1 MALARAKIVP
11 INVADEMA
19 KSFLDYSMSVII
31 SRALPDARDGL
42 KPSQRRIL
50 YAMDGLGVQP
60 NRKHVKCAKIVG
72 ETMGNFHPHGDMAIY
87 PTLVGMGQWWG
98 IRHLLIEGRGNFGS
112 IDGDPPASMRY
123 TEARLHHLGAA
134 LMGDMEKDTVD
145 FVPTYDERLTEPVV
159 LPAAFP
165 NLIVNG
171 GTGIAVGM
179 ATNIPPHNL
188 GETIDALIALIEN
201 PKLTADEILKIMPGP
216 DFPTGALICGKES
229 IASYYKTGRGSLKM
243 RGKVSVEDGRS
254 GKQQLVIT
262 EVPYNVNPE
271 ELIKRVAEL
280 VEEKKLEGISDA
292 RNESDESIRIVLE
305 LKRDVI
311 PKVVINNLY
320 KHTALESS
328 FGVIMLALDGRRPK
342 LLPMRDMLICYME
355 HRREVIIRR
364 TKFDL
369 KVAEDRAH
377 VLEGYKTALDHLDDF
392 VKIIRAS
399 KDRLT
404 ARTKLQQK
412 YKLSDRQVD
421 AVLELRLYQL
431 TGLEREKIEEEYL
444 ELIKRIEELRSI
456 LASEKK
462 VYALIR
468 KELLEIKEKY
478 ADKRRTHI
486 VKDEGDIETE
496 DLIAKEGT
504 LITLS
509 HAGYIKRTS
518 ADSYRAQKRGGKGVM
533 GMKSKEETG
542 KDEETDFVEHLFS
555 ATTHDYLMFFT
566 STGRVYV
573 EKVYEI
579 PEMGRTARGKS
590 IANVLALQSGEK
602 IAALIC
608 VKEFTDKQ
616 HLVMATSSGIVKKTN
631 LSDYAN
637 FRKGGIIGIKIESG
651 DELIG
656 CALTSGTQEIVLV
669 TSEGMS
675 LRFHEDQ
682 LRDQGR
688 ATVGVY
694 GIRPEKKDKVVGA
707 AVVDAKSTLLVVGD
721 NGVGKRTSFD
731 DYRSQT
737 RGGKGIITM
746 KTTDKTGAVA
756 GAISVK
762 EDDEIMLITNKG
774 QMVRTK
780 VKDIRES
787 GRNTQGVYLVRLEKG
802 DRLHGVARVVE
813 TDEKDEE
820 QLELGT

>member
-1 MALARAKIVP
+1 MSELKTGRTIHVKI
-11 INVADEMA
+11 EEEL
-19 KSFLDYSMSVII
+19 KSSYLDYAMSTIVA
-31 SRALPDARDGL
+31 RALPDVRDGL

-60 NRKHVKCAKIVG
+60 NRKPVKCAKIVG

-87 PTLVGMGQWWG
+87 PTLVGMGQWG
-98 IRHLLIEGRGNFGS
+98 GTRHLLIEGRGNFGS

-134 LMGDMEKDTVD
+134 LMNDMDRDTVD

-188 GETIDALIALIEN
+188 GETIDAIVALIED
-201 PKLTADEILKIMPGP
+201 PKLTAEQILKIMPGP

-229 IASYYKTGRGSLKM
+229 IVSYYKTGRGSLKL

-342 LLPMRDMLICYME
+342 LMPMRDMLICYLE
-355 HRREVIIRR
+355 HRREVVIRR

-377 VLEGYKTALDHLDDF
+377 ILEGYKKALDHLDDF

-399 KDRLT
+399 KDRAT
-404 ARTKLQQK
+404 AKEKLIGK
-412 YKLSDRQVD
+412 YKLSDRQAD
-421 AVLELRLYQL
+421 AILELRLYQL
-431 TGLEREKIEEEYL
+431 TGLERDKIEEEYL
-444 ELIKRIEELRSI
+444 AVIQKIEELRSI

-462 VYALIR
+462 VYTIIK
-468 KELLEIKEKY
+468 KELLEIREKY
-478 ADKRRTHI
+478 ADKRRSQI
-486 VKDEGDIETE
+486 VKDEGEIDVQ
-496 DLIAKEGT
+496 DLIAKEST

-518 ADSYRAQKRGGKGVM
+518 ADSYRAQKRGGKGVI
-533 GMKSKEETG
+533 GMKSKEEKG
-542 KDEETDFVEHLFS
+542 EDEETDFVEHLFS
-555 ATTHDYLMFFT
+555 ASTHDYLMFFT

-590 IANVLALQSGEK
+590 IANVLALQPGEK

-608 VKEFTDKQ
+608 VQEFTDKQ

-631 LSDYAN
+631 LSDYSN

-651 DELIG
+651 DHLIA
-656 CALTSGTQEIVLV
+656 CALTNGTQEIVLV

-707 AVVDAKSTLLVVGD
+707 AVVDPKATLLVVGE
-721 NGVGKRTSFD
+721 NGVGKRTSFE

-746 KTTDKTGAVA
+746 KTTDKTGLVA

-762 EDDEIMLITNKG
+762 DADEIMMITEKG

-787 GRNTQGVYLVRLEKG
+787 GRNTQGVYLVRLQKG
-802 DRLHGVARVVE
+802 DRLQGVARVVDTE
-813 TDEKDEE
+813 EDE

>member
-1 MALARAKIVP
+1 
-11 INVADEMA
+11 
-19 KSFLDYSMSVII
+19 
-31 SRALPDARDGL
+31 
-42 KPSQRRIL
+42 
-50 YAMDGLGVQP
+50 
-60 NRKHVKCAKIVG
+60 
-72 ETMGNFHPHGDMAIY
+72 
-87 PTLVGMGQWWG
+87 
-98 IRHLLIEGRGNFGS
+98 
-112 IDGDPPASMRY
+112 
-123 TEARLHHLGAA
+123 
-134 LMGDMEKDTVD
+134 
-145 FVPTYDERLTEPVV
+145 
-159 LPAAFP
+159 
-165 NLIVNG
+165 
-171 GTGIAVGM
+171 
-179 ATNIPPHNL
+179 
-188 GETIDALIALIEN
+188 
-201 PKLTADEILKIMPGP
+201 
-216 DFPTGALICGKES
+216 
-229 IASYYKTGRGSLKM
+229 M

-292 RNESDESIRIVLE
+292 RNESDESMRIVLE

-342 LLPMRDMLICYME
+342 LMPMRDMLICYLE
-355 HRREVIIRR
+355 HRREVVIRR

-377 VLEGYKTALDHLDDF
+377 ILEGYKKALDHLDDF

-399 KDRLT
+399 KDRAT
-404 ARTKLQQK
+404 AKEKLIGK
-412 YKLSDRQVD
+412 YKLSDRQAD
-421 AVLELRLYQL
+421 AILELRLYQL
-431 TGLEREKIEEEYL
+431 TGLERDKIEEEYL
-444 ELIKRIEELRSI
+444 AVIQKIEELRSI

-462 VYALIR
+462 VYTIIK
-468 KELLEIKEKY
+468 KELLEIREKY
-478 ADKRRTHI
+478 ADKRRSQI
-486 VKDEGDIETE
+486 VKDEGEIDVQ
-496 DLIAKEGT
+496 DLIAKEST

-518 ADSYRAQKRGGKGVM
+518 ADSYRAQKRGGKGVI
-533 GMKSKEETG
+533 GMKSKEEKG
-542 KDEETDFVEHLFS
+542 EDEETDFVEHLFS
-555 ATTHDYLMFFT
+555 ASTHDYLMFFT

-590 IANVLALQSGEK
+590 IANVLALQPGEK

-608 VKEFTDKQ
+608 VQEFTDKQ

-631 LSDYAN
+631 LSDYSN

-651 DELIG
+651 DHLIA
-656 CALTSGTQEIVLV
+656 CALTNGTQEIVLV

-707 AVVDAKSTLLVVGD
+707 AVVDPKATLLVVGE
-721 NGVGKRTSFD
+721 NGVGKRTSFE

-746 KTTDKTGAVA
+746 KTTDKTGLVA

-762 EDDEIMLITNKG
+762 DADEIMMITEKG

-787 GRNTQGVYLVRLEKG
+787 GRNTQGVYLVRLQKG
-802 DRLHGVARVVE
+802 DRLQGVARVVDTE
-813 TDEKDEE
+813 EDE

>member
-42 KPSQRRIL
+42 MPSQRRIL

-311 PKVVINNLY
+311 AKVVINNLY

-542 KDEETDFVEHLFS
+542 KDDETDFVEHLFS

-590 IANVLALQSGEK
+590 IANVLALQAGEK

-637 FRKGGIIGIKIESG
+637 YRKGGIIGIKIESG

-707 AVVDAKSTLLVVGD
+707 AIVDSKSTLLVVGD

-813 TDEKDEE
+813 TDEKDDE

>member
-1 MALARAKIVP
+1 
-11 INVADEMA
+11 
-19 KSFLDYSMSVII
+19 
-31 SRALPDARDGL
+31 
-42 KPSQRRIL
+42 
-50 YAMDGLGVQP
+50 
-60 NRKHVKCAKIVG
+60 
-72 ETMGNFHPHGDMAIY
+72 
-87 PTLVGMGQWWG
+87 
-98 IRHLLIEGRGNFGS
+98 
-112 IDGDPPASMRY
+112 
-123 TEARLHHLGAA
+123 
-134 LMGDMEKDTVD
+134 
-145 FVPTYDERLTEPVV
+145 
-159 LPAAFP
+159 
-165 NLIVNG
+165 
-171 GTGIAVGM
+171 
-179 ATNIPPHNL
+179 
-188 GETIDALIALIEN
+188 
-201 PKLTADEILKIMPGP
+201 
-216 DFPTGALICGKES
+216 
-229 IASYYKTGRGSLKM
+229 
-243 RGKVSVEDGRS
+243 
-254 GKQQLVIT
+254 VIT

-342 LLPMRDMLICYME
+342 LMPMRDMLICYLE
-355 HRREVIIRR
+355 HRREVVIRR

-377 VLEGYKTALDHLDDF
+377 ILEGYKKALDHLDDF
-392 VKIIRAS
+392 VKIIRSS
-399 KDRLT
+399 KDRGM
-404 ARTKLQQK
+404 AKEKLIGK
-412 YKLSDRQVD
+412 YKLSDRQAD
-421 AVLELRLYQL
+421 AILELRLYQL
-431 TGLEREKIEEEYL
+431 TGLERDKIEEEYL
-444 ELIKRIEELRSI
+444 AVIQKIEELRSI

-462 VYALIR
+462 VYTIIK
-468 KELLEIKEKY
+468 KELLEIREKY
-478 ADKRRTHI
+478 ADKRRSQI
-486 VKDEGDIETE
+486 VKDEGEIDVQ
-496 DLIAKEGT
+496 DLIAKEST

-518 ADSYRAQKRGGKGVM
+518 ADSYRAQKRGGKGVI
-533 GMKSKEETG
+533 GMKSKEEKG
-542 KDEETDFVEHLFS
+542 DDEETDFVEHLFS
-555 ATTHDYLMFFT
+555 ASTHDYLMFFT

-590 IANVLALQSGEK
+590 IANVLALQPGEK

-608 VKEFTDKQ
+608 VQEFTDKQ

-631 LSDYAN
+631 LSDYSN

-651 DELIG
+651 DHLIA
-656 CALTSGTQEIVLV
+656 CALTNGTQEIVLV

-707 AVVDAKSTLLVVGD
+707 AVVDPKATLLVVGE
-721 NGVGKRTSFD
+721 NGVGKRTSFE

-746 KTTDKTGAVA
+746 KTTDKTGLVA

-762 EDDEIMLITNKG
+762 DADEIMMITEKG

-787 GRNTQGVYLVRLEKG
+787 GRNTQGVYLVRLQKG
-802 DRLHGVARVVE
+802 DRLQGVARVVDTE
-813 TDEKDEE
+813 EDE

>member
-1 MALARAKIVP
+1 L
-11 INVADEMA
+11 
-19 KSFLDYSMSVII
+19 
-31 SRALPDARDGL
+31 
-42 KPSQRRIL
+42 
-50 YAMDGLGVQP
+50 
-60 NRKHVKCAKIVG
+60 
-72 ETMGNFHPHGDMAIY
+72 
-87 PTLVGMGQWWG
+87 
-98 IRHLLIEGRGNFGS
+98 
-112 IDGDPPASMRY
+112 
-123 TEARLHHLGAA
+123 
-134 LMGDMEKDTVD
+134 
-145 FVPTYDERLTEPVV
+145 
-159 LPAAFP
+159 
-165 NLIVNG
+165 
-171 GTGIAVGM
+171 
-179 ATNIPPHNL
+179 
-188 GETIDALIALIEN
+188 
-201 PKLTADEILKIMPGP
+201 
-216 DFPTGALICGKES
+216 
-229 IASYYKTGRGSLKM
+229 

-342 LLPMRDMLICYME
+342 LMPMRDMLICYLE
-355 HRREVIIRR
+355 HRREVVIRR

-377 VLEGYKTALDHLDDF
+377 ILEGYKKALDHLDDF

-399 KDRLT
+399 KDRAT
-404 ARTKLQQK
+404 AKEKLIGK
-412 YKLSDRQVD
+412 YKLSDRQAD
-421 AVLELRLYQL
+421 AILELRLYQL
-431 TGLEREKIEEEYL
+431 TGLERDKIEEEYL
-444 ELIKRIEELRSI
+444 AVIQKIEELRSI

-462 VYALIR
+462 VYTIIK
-468 KELLEIKEKY
+468 KELLEIREKY
-478 ADKRRTHI
+478 ADKRRSQI
-486 VKDEGDIETE
+486 VKDEGEIDVQ
-496 DLIAKEGT
+496 DLIAKEST

-518 ADSYRAQKRGGKGVM
+518 ADSYRAQKRGGKGVI
-533 GMKSKEETG
+533 GMKSKEEKG
-542 KDEETDFVEHLFS
+542 EDEETDFVEHLFS
-555 ATTHDYLMFFT
+555 ASTHDYLMFFT

-590 IANVLALQSGEK
+590 IANVLALQPGEK

-608 VKEFTDKQ
+608 VQEFTDKQ

-631 LSDYAN
+631 LSDYSN

-651 DELIG
+651 DHLIA
-656 CALTSGTQEIVLV
+656 CALTNGTQEIVLV

-707 AVVDAKSTLLVVGD
+707 AVVDPKATLLVVGE
-721 NGVGKRTSFD
+721 NGVGKRTSFE

-746 KTTDKTGAVA
+746 KTTDKTGLVA

-762 EDDEIMLITNKG
+762 DADEIMMITEKG

-787 GRNTQGVYLVRLEKG
+787 GRNTQGVYLVRLQKG
-802 DRLHGVARVVE
+802 DRLQGVARVVDTE
-813 TDEKDEE
+813 EDE

>member
-311 PKVVINNLY
+311 AKVVINNLY

-542 KDEETDFVEHLFS
+542 KDDETDFVEHLFS

-590 IANVLALQSGEK
+590 IANVLALQAGEK

-637 FRKGGIIGIKIESG
+637 YRKGGIIGIKIESG

-707 AVVDAKSTLLVVGD
+707 AIVDPKATLLVVGD

-813 TDEKDEE
+813 TDEKDDE

>member
-1 MALARAKIVP
+1 
-11 INVADEMA
+11 
-19 KSFLDYSMSVII
+19 
-31 SRALPDARDGL
+31 
-42 KPSQRRIL
+42 
-50 YAMDGLGVQP
+50 
-60 NRKHVKCAKIVG
+60 
-72 ETMGNFHPHGDMAIY
+72 
-87 PTLVGMGQWWG
+87 
-98 IRHLLIEGRGNFGS
+98 
-112 IDGDPPASMRY
+112 
-123 TEARLHHLGAA
+123 
-134 LMGDMEKDTVD
+134 
-145 FVPTYDERLTEPVV
+145 
-159 LPAAFP
+159 
-165 NLIVNG
+165 
-171 GTGIAVGM
+171 
-179 ATNIPPHNL
+179 
-188 GETIDALIALIEN
+188 
-201 PKLTADEILKIMPGP
+201 
-216 DFPTGALICGKES
+216 
-229 IASYYKTGRGSLKM
+229 
-243 RGKVSVEDGRS
+243 
-254 GKQQLVIT
+254 LVIT

-280 VEEKKLEGISDA
+280 VEEKKLDGISDA

-305 LKRDVI
+305 LKRDAI
-311 PKVVINNLY
+311 AKVVINNLY

-342 LLPMRDMLICYME
+342 LLPMREMLICYLE
-355 HRREVIIRR
+355 HRREVVIRR

-377 VLEGYKTALDHLDDF
+377 ILEGYKKALDHLDDF

-399 KDRLT
+399 KDRAT
-404 ARTKLQQK
+404 AKEKLIAK
-412 YKLSDRQVD
+412 YKLSERQAD
-421 AVLELRLYQL
+421 AILELRLYQL
-431 TGLEREKIEEEYL
+431 TGLERDKIEEEYL
-444 ELIKRIEELRSI
+444 AVIQKIEELRSI

-462 VYALIR
+462 VYSIIK

-478 ADKRRTHI
+478 ADKRRTQI
-486 VKDEGDIETE
+486 IKDEGEIDVQ
-496 DLIAKEGT
+496 DLIAKEST

-518 ADSYRAQKRGGKGVM
+518 ADSYRAQKRGGKGVI
-533 GMKSKEETG
+533 GMKSKEEKG
-542 KDEETDFVEHLFS
+542 DEEETDFVEHLFS
-555 ATTHDYLMFFT
+555 ASTHDYLMFFT

-590 IANVLALQSGEK
+590 IANVLALQEGEK

-608 VKEFTDKQ
+608 VHEFTDKQ

-637 FRKGGIIGIKIESG
+637 FRKGGIIGIKIEAG
-651 DELIG
+651 DQLIG
-656 CALTSGTQEIVLV
+656 CALTNGKQEIVLV
-669 TSEGMS
+669 TAEGMS

-707 AVVDAKSTLLVVGD
+707 AVVDPKATLLVVGD

-746 KTTDKTGAVA
+746 KTTDKTGLVA

-762 EDDEIMLITNKG
+762 DDDEIMMITEKG

-787 GRNTQGVYLVRLEKG
+787 GRNTQGVYLVRLQKG
-802 DRLHGVARVVE
+802 DRLQGVARVVDAE
-813 TDEKDEE
+813 EDE

>member
-311 PKVVINNLY
+311 AKVVINNLY

-377 VLEGYKTALDHLDDF
+377 VLEGYKIALDHLDDF

-542 KDEETDFVEHLFS
+542 KDDETDFVEHLFS

-637 FRKGGIIGIKIESG
+637 YRKGGIIGIKIESG

-707 AVVDAKSTLLVVGD
+707 AIVDPKATLLVVGD

>member
-1 MALARAKIVP
+1 
-11 INVADEMA
+11 
-19 KSFLDYSMSVII
+19 
-31 SRALPDARDGL
+31 
-42 KPSQRRIL
+42 
-50 YAMDGLGVQP
+50 
-60 NRKHVKCAKIVG
+60 
-72 ETMGNFHPHGDMAIY
+72 
-87 PTLVGMGQWWG
+87 
-98 IRHLLIEGRGNFGS
+98 
-112 IDGDPPASMRY
+112 
-123 TEARLHHLGAA
+123 
-134 LMGDMEKDTVD
+134 
-145 FVPTYDERLTEPVV
+145 
-159 LPAAFP
+159 
-165 NLIVNG
+165 
-171 GTGIAVGM
+171 
-179 ATNIPPHNL
+179 
-188 GETIDALIALIEN
+188 
-201 PKLTADEILKIMPGP
+201 
-216 DFPTGALICGKES
+216 
-229 IASYYKTGRGSLKM
+229 
-243 RGKVSVEDGRS
+243 
-254 GKQQLVIT
+254 VIT

-342 LLPMRDMLICYME
+342 LMPMRDMLICYLE
-355 HRREVIIRR
+355 HRREVVIRR

-377 VLEGYKTALDHLDDF
+377 ILEGYKKALDHLDDF

-399 KDRLT
+399 KDRAT
-404 ARTKLQQK
+404 AKEKLIGK
-412 YKLSDRQVD
+412 YKLSDRQAD
-421 AVLELRLYQL
+421 AILELRLYQL
-431 TGLEREKIEEEYL
+431 TGLERDKIEEEYL
-444 ELIKRIEELRSI
+444 AVIQKIEELRSI

-462 VYALIR
+462 VYTIIK
-468 KELLEIKEKY
+468 KELLEIREKY
-478 ADKRRTHI
+478 ADKRRSQI
-486 VKDEGDIETE
+486 VKDEGEIDVQ
-496 DLIAKEGT
+496 DLIAKEST

-518 ADSYRAQKRGGKGVM
+518 ADSYRAQKRGGKGVI
-533 GMKSKEETG
+533 GMKSKEEKG
-542 KDEETDFVEHLFS
+542 EDEETDFVEHLFS
-555 ATTHDYLMFFT
+555 ASTHDYLMFFT

-590 IANVLALQSGEK
+590 IANVLALQPGEK

-608 VKEFTDKQ
+608 VQEFTDKQ

-631 LSDYAN
+631 LSDYSN

-651 DELIG
+651 DHLIA
-656 CALTSGTQEIVLV
+656 CALTNGTQEIVLV

-707 AVVDAKSTLLVVGD
+707 AVVDPKATLLVVGE
-721 NGVGKRTSFD
+721 NGVGKRTSFE

-746 KTTDKTGAVA
+746 KTTDKTGLVA

-762 EDDEIMLITNKG
+762 DADEIMMITEKG

-787 GRNTQGVYLVRLEKG
+787 GRNTQGVYLVRLQKG
-802 DRLHGVARVVE
+802 DRLQGVARVVDTE
-813 TDEKDEE
+813 EDE

>member
-311 PKVVINNLY
+311 AKVVINNLY

-404 ARTKLQQK
+404 ARTKLQDK

-542 KDEETDFVEHLFS
+542 KDDETDFVEHLFS

-590 IANVLALQSGEK
+590 IANVLALQPGEK

-637 FRKGGIIGIKIESG
+637 YRKGGIIGIKIESG

-707 AVVDAKSTLLVVGD
+707 AIVDSKSTLLVVGD

-813 TDEKDEE
+813 TDKKDEE

>member
-1 MALARAKIVP
+1 M
-11 INVADEMA
+11 
-19 KSFLDYSMSVII
+19 
-31 SRALPDARDGL
+31 
-42 KPSQRRIL
+42 
-50 YAMDGLGVQP
+50 
-60 NRKHVKCAKIVG
+60 
-72 ETMGNFHPHGDMAIY
+72 
-87 PTLVGMGQWWG
+87 
-98 IRHLLIEGRGNFGS
+98 
-112 IDGDPPASMRY
+112 
-123 TEARLHHLGAA
+123 
-134 LMGDMEKDTVD
+134 
-145 FVPTYDERLTEPVV
+145 
-159 LPAAFP
+159 
-165 NLIVNG
+165 
-171 GTGIAVGM
+171 
-179 ATNIPPHNL
+179 
-188 GETIDALIALIEN
+188 
-201 PKLTADEILKIMPGP
+201 
-216 DFPTGALICGKES
+216 ICGKES
-229 IASYYKTGRGSLKM
+229 IVSYYKTGRGSLKL

-342 LLPMRDMLICYME
+342 LMPMRDMLICYLE
-355 HRREVIIRR
+355 HRREVVIRR

-377 VLEGYKTALDHLDDF
+377 ILEGYKKALDHLDDF
-392 VKIIRAS
+392 VKIIRSS
-399 KDRLT
+399 KDRGM
-404 ARTKLQQK
+404 AKEKLIGK
-412 YKLSDRQVD
+412 YKLSDRQAD
-421 AVLELRLYQL
+421 AILELRLYQL
-431 TGLEREKIEEEYL
+431 TGLERDKIEEEYL
-444 ELIKRIEELRSI
+444 AVIQKIEELRSI

-462 VYALIR
+462 VYTIIK
-468 KELLEIKEKY
+468 KELLEIREKY
-478 ADKRRTHI
+478 ADKRRSQI
-486 VKDEGDIETE
+486 VKDEGEIDVQ
-496 DLIAKEGT
+496 DLIAKEST

-518 ADSYRAQKRGGKGVM
+518 ADSYRAQKRGGKGVI
-533 GMKSKEETG
+533 GMKSKEEKG
-542 KDEETDFVEHLFS
+542 EDEETDFVEHLFS
-555 ATTHDYLMFFT
+555 ASTHDYLMFFT

-590 IANVLALQSGEK
+590 IANVLALQPGEK

-608 VKEFTDKQ
+608 VQEFTDKQ

-631 LSDYAN
+631 LSDYSN

-651 DELIG
+651 DHLIA
-656 CALTSGTQEIVLV
+656 CALTNGTQEIVLV

-707 AVVDAKSTLLVVGD
+707 AVVDPKATLLVVGE
-721 NGVGKRTSFD
+721 NGVGKRTSFE

-746 KTTDKTGAVA
+746 KTTDKTGLVA

-762 EDDEIMLITNKG
+762 DADEIMMITEKG

-787 GRNTQGVYLVRLEKG
+787 GRNTQGVYLVRLQKG
-802 DRLHGVARVVE
+802 DRLQGVARVVDTE
-813 TDEKDEE
+813 EDE

>member
-1 MALARAKIVP
+1 
-11 INVADEMA
+11 
-19 KSFLDYSMSVII
+19 
-31 SRALPDARDGL
+31 
-42 KPSQRRIL
+42 
-50 YAMDGLGVQP
+50 
-60 NRKHVKCAKIVG
+60 NRKPVKCAKIVG

-98 IRHLLIEGRGNFGS
+98 TRHLLIEGRGNFGS
-112 IDGDPPASMRY
+112 IDGDPPASVRY

-134 LMGDMEKDTVD
+134 LMNDMDRDTVD

-159 LPAAFP
+159 LPASFP

-188 GETIDALIALIEN
+188 GETIDAVVALIEN
-201 PKLTADEILKIMPGP
+201 PQLTAEQILKIMPGP

-229 IASYYKTGRGSLKM
+229 IASYFKTGRGSLKL

-254 GKQQLVIT
+254 GKSQLVIT

-280 VEEKKLEGISDA
+280 VEEKKLDGISDA

-305 LKRDVI
+305 LKRDAI

-342 LLPMRDMLICYME
+342 LLPMREMLLCYLE
-355 HRREVIIRR
+355 HRREVVIRR

-369 KVAEDRAH
+369 RVAEDRAH
-377 VLEGYKTALDHLDDF
+377 ILEGYKKALDHLDDF
-392 VKIIRAS
+392 VKIIRAA
-399 KDRLT
+399 KDRPG
-404 ARTKLQQK
+404 AKEKLIAK
-412 YKLSDRQVD
+412 YKLSDRQAD
-421 AVLELRLYQL
+421 AILELRLYQL
-431 TGLEREKIEEEYL
+431 TGLERDKIEEEYL
-444 ELIKRIEELRSI
+444 AVIQKIEELRSI

-462 VYALIR
+462 VYAIIK

-478 ADKRRTHI
+478 ADKRRTQI
-486 VKDEGDIETE
+486 VKDEGDIDVE
-496 DLIAKEGT
+496 DLIAKEGA

-518 ADSYRAQKRGGKGVM
+518 ADSYRAQKRGGKGVI
-533 GMKSKEETG
+533 GMKSKEEKG
-542 KDEETDFVEHLFS
+542 EEADTDFVEHLFS

-590 IANVLALQSGEK
+590 IANVLALQPGEK

-608 VKEFTDKQ
+608 VQEFTDKQ

-637 FRKGGIIGIKIESG
+637 FRKGGIIGIKVEQG

-656 CALTSGTQEIVLV
+656 CALTNGKQEIVLV
-669 TSEGMS
+669 TAEGMS

-694 GIRPEKKDKVVGA
+694 GIRPEK
-707 AVVDAKSTLLVVGD
+707 
-721 NGVGKRTSFD
+721 NGKRTSFD

-746 KTTDKTGAVA
+746 KTTDKTGLVA

-762 EDDEIMLITNKG
+762 DDDEIMLITVKG

-787 GRNTQGVYLVRLEKG
+787 GRNTQGVYLVRLQKG
-802 DRLHGVARVVE
+802 DRLQGVARVVE
-813 TDEKDEE
+813 PEE
-820 QLELGT
+820 DDGQLELGT

>member
-1 MALARAKIVP
+1 
-11 INVADEMA
+11 
-19 KSFLDYSMSVII
+19 
-31 SRALPDARDGL
+31 
-42 KPSQRRIL
+42 
-50 YAMDGLGVQP
+50 
-60 NRKHVKCAKIVG
+60 
-72 ETMGNFHPHGDMAIY
+72 
-87 PTLVGMGQWWG
+87 
-98 IRHLLIEGRGNFGS
+98 
-112 IDGDPPASMRY
+112 
-123 TEARLHHLGAA
+123 
-134 LMGDMEKDTVD
+134 
-145 FVPTYDERLTEPVV
+145 
-159 LPAAFP
+159 
-165 NLIVNG
+165 
-171 GTGIAVGM
+171 
-179 ATNIPPHNL
+179 
-188 GETIDALIALIEN
+188 
-201 PKLTADEILKIMPGP
+201 
-216 DFPTGALICGKES
+216 
-229 IASYYKTGRGSLKM
+229 
-243 RGKVSVEDGRS
+243 
-254 GKQQLVIT
+254 
-262 EVPYNVNPE
+262 
-271 ELIKRVAEL
+271 
-280 VEEKKLEGISDA
+280 
-292 RNESDESIRIVLE
+292 
-305 LKRDVI
+305 
-311 PKVVINNLY
+311 
-320 KHTALESS
+320 
-328 FGVIMLALDGRRPK
+328 
-342 LLPMRDMLICYME
+342 MLICYME

-404 ARTKLQQK
+404 ARTKLQDK

-542 KDEETDFVEHLFS
+542 TDEETDFVEHLFS

-590 IANVLALQSGEK
+590 IANVLALQPGEK

-631 LSDYAN
+631 LSDYSN
-637 FRKGGIIGIKIESG
+637 YRKGGIIGIKIESG

-707 AVVDAKSTLLVVGD
+707 AIVDSKSTLLVVGD

-787 GRNTQGVYLVRLEKG
+787 GRNTQGVYLVRLQKG
-802 DRLHGVARVVE
+802 DRLQGVARVVE

>member
-1 MALARAKIVP
+1 MALMKENIVP
-11 INVADEMA
+11 INVADEMQ

-60 NRKHVKCAKIVG
+60 NRKPVKCAKIVG

-98 IRHLLIEGRGNFGS
+98 TRHLLIEGRGNFGS

-134 LMGDMEKDTVD
+134 LMNDMDRDTVD

-188 GETIDALIALIEN
+188 GETIDAIVALIEN
-201 PKLTADEILKIMPGP
+201 PQLTAEQILKIMPGP

-229 IASYYKTGRGSLKM
+229 IAAYYKTGRGSLKL

-254 GKQQLVIT
+254 GKSQLVIT

-280 VEEKKLEGISDA
+280 VEEKKLDGISDA

-305 LKRDVI
+305 LKRDAI

-342 LLPMRDMLICYME
+342 LLPMREMLLCYLE
-355 HRREVIIRR
+355 HRREVVIRR

-369 KVAEDRAH
+369 RVAEDRAH
-377 VLEGYKTALDHLDDF
+377 ILEGYKKALDHLDDF
-392 VKIIRAS
+392 VKIIRAA
-399 KDRLT
+399 KDRL
-404 ARTKLQQK
+404 AAKEKLVAK
-412 YKLSDRQVD
+412 YKLSDRQAD
-421 AVLELRLYQL
+421 AILELRLYQL

-444 ELIKRIEELRSI
+444 AVIQKIEELRSI

-462 VYALIR
+462 VYAIIK

-478 ADKRRTHI
+478 ADKRRTQI
-486 VKDEGDIETE
+486 VKDEGDIDVE
-496 DLIAKEGT
+496 DLIAKEGA

-518 ADSYRAQKRGGKGVM
+518 ADSYRAQKRGGKGVI
-533 GMKSKEETG
+533 GMKSKEEKG
-542 KDEETDFVEHLFS
+542 EEADTDFVEHLFS

-590 IANVLALQSGEK
+590 IANVLALQPGEK

-608 VKEFTDKQ
+608 VQEFTDKQ

-637 FRKGGIIGIKIESG
+637 FRKGGIIGIKVEQG

-656 CALTSGTQEIVLV
+656 CALTNGKQEIVLV
-669 TSEGMS
+669 TAEGMS

-707 AVVDAKSTLLVVGD
+707 AVVDPKATLLVVGD

-746 KTTDKTGAVA
+746 KTTDKTGLVA

-762 EDDEIMLITNKG
+762 DDDEIMLITVKG

-787 GRNTQGVYLVRLEKG
+787 GRNTQGVYLVRLQKG
-802 DRLHGVARVVE
+802 DRLQGVARVVE
-813 TDEKDEE
+813 PEE
-820 QLELGT
+820 DDGQLELGT

>member
-311 PKVVINNLY
+311 AKVVINNLY

-542 KDEETDFVEHLFS
+542 KDDETDFVEHLFS

-590 IANVLALQSGEK
+590 IANVLALQPGEK

-631 LSDYAN
+631 LSDYSN
-637 FRKGGIIGIKIESG
+637 YRKGGIIGIKIESG

-707 AVVDAKSTLLVVGD
+707 AIVDSKSTLLVVGD

-762 EDDEIMLITNKG
+762 EEDEIMLITNKG

>member
-72 ETMGNFHPHGDMAIY
+72 ETLGNFHPHGDMAIY

-311 PKVVINNLY
+311 AKVVINNLY

-542 KDEETDFVEHLFS
+542 KDDETDFVEHLFS

-590 IANVLALQSGEK
+590 IANVLALQAGEK

-637 FRKGGIIGIKIESG
+637 YRKGGIIGIKIESG

-707 AVVDAKSTLLVVGD
+707 AIVDSKSTLLVVGD

-813 TDEKDEE
+813 TDEKDDE

>member
-1 MALARAKIVP
+1 
-11 INVADEMA
+11 
-19 KSFLDYSMSVII
+19 
-31 SRALPDARDGL
+31 
-42 KPSQRRIL
+42 
-50 YAMDGLGVQP
+50 
-60 NRKHVKCAKIVG
+60 
-72 ETMGNFHPHGDMAIY
+72 
-87 PTLVGMGQWWG
+87 
-98 IRHLLIEGRGNFGS
+98 
-112 IDGDPPASMRY
+112 
-123 TEARLHHLGAA
+123 
-134 LMGDMEKDTVD
+134 
-145 FVPTYDERLTEPVV
+145 
-159 LPAAFP
+159 
-165 NLIVNG
+165 
-171 GTGIAVGM
+171 M

-188 GETIDALIALIEN
+188 GETIDAIVALIED
-201 PKLTADEILKIMPGP
+201 PKLTAEQILKIMPGP

-229 IASYYKTGRGSLKM
+229 IVSYYKTGRGSLKL

-342 LLPMRDMLICYME
+342 LMPMRDMLICYLE
-355 HRREVIIRR
+355 HRREVVIRR

-377 VLEGYKTALDHLDDF
+377 ILEGYKKALDHLDDF
-392 VKIIRAS
+392 VKIIRSS
-399 KDRLT
+399 KDRGM
-404 ARTKLQQK
+404 AKEKLIGK
-412 YKLSDRQVD
+412 YKLSDRQAD
-421 AVLELRLYQL
+421 AILELRLYQL
-431 TGLEREKIEEEYL
+431 TGLERDKIEEEYL
-444 ELIKRIEELRSI
+444 AVIQKIEELRSI

-462 VYALIR
+462 VYTIIK
-468 KELLEIKEKY
+468 KELLEIREKY
-478 ADKRRTHI
+478 ADKRRSQI
-486 VKDEGDIETE
+486 VKDEGEIDVQ
-496 DLIAKEGT
+496 DLIAKEST

-518 ADSYRAQKRGGKGVM
+518 ADSYRAQKRGGKGVI
-533 GMKSKEETG
+533 GMKSKEEKG
-542 KDEETDFVEHLFS
+542 DDEETDFVEHLFS
-555 ATTHDYLMFFT
+555 ASTHDYLMFFT

-590 IANVLALQSGEK
+590 IANVLALQPGEK

-608 VKEFTDKQ
+608 VQEFTDKQ

-631 LSDYAN
+631 LSDYSN

-651 DELIG
+651 DHLIA
-656 CALTSGTQEIVLV
+656 CALTNGTQEIVLV

-707 AVVDAKSTLLVVGD
+707 AVVDPKATLLVVGE
-721 NGVGKRTSFD
+721 NGVGKRTSFE

-746 KTTDKTGAVA
+746 KTTDKTGLVA

-762 EDDEIMLITNKG
+762 DADEIMMITEKG

-787 GRNTQGVYLVRLEKG
+787 GRNTQGVYLVRLQKG
-802 DRLHGVARVVE
+802 DRLQGVARVVDTE
-813 TDEKDEE
+813 EDE

>member
-542 KDEETDFVEHLFS
+542 KDDETDFVEHLFS

-590 IANVLALQSGEK
+590 IANVLALQAGEK

-637 FRKGGIIGIKIESG
+637 YRKGGIIGIKIESG

-707 AVVDAKSTLLVVGD
+707 AIVDPKATLLVVGD

>member
-1 MALARAKIVP
+1 MALMKENIVP
-11 INVADEMA
+11 INVADEMQ

-60 NRKHVKCAKIVG
+60 NRKPVKCAKIVG

-98 IRHLLIEGRGNFGS
+98 TRHLLIEGRGNFGS

-134 LMGDMEKDTVD
+134 LMNDMDRDTVD

-188 GETIDALIALIEN
+188 GETIDAIVALIEN
-201 PKLTADEILKIMPGP
+201 PKLTAEQILKIMPGP

-229 IASYYKTGRGSLKM
+229 IAAYYKTGRGSLKL

-254 GKQQLVIT
+254 GKSQLVIT

-280 VEEKKLEGISDA
+280 VEEKKLDGISDA

-305 LKRDVI
+305 LKRDAI

-342 LLPMRDMLICYME
+342 LLPMREMLLCYLE
-355 HRREVIIRR
+355 HRREVVIRR

-369 KVAEDRAH
+369 RVAEDRAH
-377 VLEGYKTALDHLDDF
+377 ILEGYKKALDHLDDF
-392 VKIIRAS
+392 VKIIRAA
-399 KDRLT
+399 KDRQG
-404 ARTKLQQK
+404 AKEKLIAK
-412 YKLSDRQVD
+412 YKLSDRQAD
-421 AVLELRLYQL
+421 AILELRLYQL

-444 ELIKRIEELRSI
+444 AVIQKIEELRSI

-462 VYALIR
+462 VYAIIK
-468 KELLEIKEKY
+468 KELIEIKEKY
-478 ADKRRTHI
+478 ADKRRTQI
-486 VKDEGDIETE
+486 VKDEGEIDVE
-496 DLIAKEGT
+496 DLIAKEGA

-518 ADSYRAQKRGGKGVM
+518 ADSYRAQKRGGKGVI
-533 GMKSKEETG
+533 GMKSKEEKG
-542 KDEETDFVEHLFS
+542 EEADTDFVEHLFS

-590 IANVLALQSGEK
+590 IANVLALQPGEK

-608 VKEFTDKQ
+608 VQEFTDKQ

-637 FRKGGIIGIKIESG
+637 FRKGGIIGIKVEQG

-656 CALTSGTQEIVLV
+656 CALTNGKQEIVLV
-669 TSEGMS
+669 TAEGMS

-707 AVVDAKSTLLVVGD
+707 AVVDPKATLLVVGD

-746 KTTDKTGAVA
+746 KTTDKTGLVA

-762 EDDEIMLITNKG
+762 DDDEIMLITVKG

-787 GRNTQGVYLVRLEKG
+787 GRNTQGVYLVRLQKG
-802 DRLHGVARVVE
+802 DRLQGVARVVE
-813 TDEKDEE
+813 PEE
-820 QLELGT
+820 DDGQLELGT

>member
-1 MALARAKIVP
+1 
-11 INVADEMA
+11 
-19 KSFLDYSMSVII
+19 

-60 NRKHVKCAKIVG
+60 NRKPVKCAKIVG

-98 IRHLLIEGRGNFGS
+98 TRHLLIEGRGNFGS

-134 LMGDMEKDTVD
+134 LMNDMDRDTVD

-188 GETIDALIALIEN
+188 GETIDAIVALIEN
-201 PKLTADEILKIMPGP
+201 PQLTAEQILKIMPGP

-229 IASYYKTGRGSLKM
+229 IAAYYKTGRGSLKL

-254 GKQQLVIT
+254 GKSQLVIT

-280 VEEKKLEGISDA
+280 VEEKKLDGISDA

-305 LKRDVI
+305 LKRDAI

-342 LLPMRDMLICYME
+342 LLPMREMLLCYLE
-355 HRREVIIRR
+355 HRREVVIRR

-369 KVAEDRAH
+369 RVAEDRAH
-377 VLEGYKTALDHLDDF
+377 ILEGYKKALDHLDDF
-392 VKIIRAS
+392 VKIIRAA
-399 KDRLT
+399 KDRL
-404 ARTKLQQK
+404 AAKEKLVAK
-412 YKLSDRQVD
+412 YKLSDRQAD
-421 AVLELRLYQL
+421 AILELRLYQL

-444 ELIKRIEELRSI
+444 AVIQKIEELRSI

-462 VYALIR
+462 VYAIIK

-478 ADKRRTHI
+478 ADKRRTQI
-486 VKDEGDIETE
+486 VKDEGDIDVE
-496 DLIAKEGT
+496 DLIAKEGA

-518 ADSYRAQKRGGKGVM
+518 ADSYRAQKRGGKGVI
-533 GMKSKEETG
+533 GMKSKEEKG
-542 KDEETDFVEHLFS
+542 EEADTDFVEHLFS

-566 STGRVYV
+566 STGRV
-573 EKVYEI
+573 
-579 PEMGRTARGKS
+579 
-590 IANVLALQSGEK
+590 
-602 IAALIC
+602 
-608 VKEFTDKQ
+608 
-616 HLVMATSSGIVKKTN
+616 
-631 LSDYAN
+631 
-637 FRKGGIIGIKIESG
+637 
-651 DELIG
+651 
-656 CALTSGTQEIVLV
+656 
-669 TSEGMS
+669 
-675 LRFHEDQ
+675 
-682 LRDQGR
+682 
-688 ATVGVY
+688 
-694 GIRPEKKDKVVGA
+694 
-707 AVVDAKSTLLVVGD
+707 
-721 NGVGKRTSFD
+721 
-731 DYRSQT
+731 
-737 RGGKGIITM
+737 
-746 KTTDKTGAVA
+746 
-756 GAISVK
+756 
-762 EDDEIMLITNKG
+762 
-774 QMVRTK
+774 
-780 VKDIRES
+780 
-787 GRNTQGVYLVRLEKG
+787 
-802 DRLHGVARVVE
+802 
-813 TDEKDEE
+813 
-820 QLELGT
+820 

>member
-1 MALARAKIVP
+1 
-11 INVADEMA
+11 
-19 KSFLDYSMSVII
+19 
-31 SRALPDARDGL
+31 
-42 KPSQRRIL
+42 
-50 YAMDGLGVQP
+50 
-60 NRKHVKCAKIVG
+60 
-72 ETMGNFHPHGDMAIY
+72 MGNFHPHGDMAIY

-98 IRHLLIEGRGNFGS
+98 TRHLLIEGRGNFGS

-134 LMGDMEKDTVD
+134 LMNDMDRDTVD

-159 LPAAFP
+159 LPASFP

-188 GETIDALIALIEN
+188 GETIDAVVTLIEN
-201 PKLTADEILKIMPGP
+201 PQLTAEQILKIMPGP

-229 IASYYKTGRGSLKM
+229 IASYFKTGRGSLKL

-254 GKQQLVIT
+254 GKSQLVIT

-280 VEEKKLEGISDA
+280 VEEKKLDGISDA

-305 LKRDVI
+305 LKRDAI

-342 LLPMRDMLICYME
+342 LLPMREMLLCYLE
-355 HRREVIIRR
+355 HRREVVIRR

-369 KVAEDRAH
+369 RVAEDRAH
-377 VLEGYKTALDHLDDF
+377 ILEGYKKALDHLDDF
-392 VKIIRAS
+392 VKIIRAA
-399 KDRLT
+399 KDRPG
-404 ARTKLQQK
+404 AKEKLIAK
-412 YKLSDRQVD
+412 YKLSDRQAD
-421 AVLELRLYQL
+421 AILELRLYQL
-431 TGLEREKIEEEYL
+431 TGLERDKIEEEYL
-444 ELIKRIEELRSI
+444 AVIQKIEELRSI

-462 VYALIR
+462 VYAIIK

-478 ADKRRTHI
+478 ADKRRTQI
-486 VKDEGDIETE
+486 VKDEGDIDVE
-496 DLIAKEGT
+496 DLIAKEGA

-518 ADSYRAQKRGGKGVM
+518 ADSYRAQKRGGKGVI
-533 GMKSKEETG
+533 GMKSKEEKG
-542 KDEETDFVEHLFS
+542 EEADTDFVEHLFS

-590 IANVLALQSGEK
+590 IANVLALQPGEK

-608 VKEFTDKQ
+608 VQEFTDKQ

-637 FRKGGIIGIKIESG
+637 FRKGGIIGIKVEQG

-656 CALTSGTQEIVLV
+656 CALTNGKQEIVLV
-669 TSEGMS
+669 TAEGMS

-707 AVVDAKSTLLVVGD
+707 AVVDPKATLLVVGD

-746 KTTDKTGAVA
+746 KTTDKTGLVA

-762 EDDEIMLITNKG
+762 DDDEIMLITVKG

-787 GRNTQGVYLVRLEKG
+787 GRNTQGVYLVRLQKG
-802 DRLHGVARVVE
+802 DRLQGVARVVE
-813 TDEKDEE
+813 PEE
-820 QLELGT
+820 DDGQLELGT

>member
-311 PKVVINNLY
+311 AKVVINNLY

-542 KDEETDFVEHLFS
+542 KDDETDFVEHLFS

-590 IANVLALQSGEK
+590 IANVLALQAGEK

-637 FRKGGIIGIKIESG
+637 YRKGGIIGIKIESG

-707 AVVDAKSTLLVVGD
+707 AIVDSKSTLLVVGD